1 MCIVLPNY
9 SFSRILAHIV
19 WFDQDSRDFFVKHY
33 TVKRKAEITVNIH
46 SSRLWNSRYIQ
57 AKVYVYHPNFR
68 VCAQR
73 KVPVKRFKIS
83 HYTKIQSCFFRFT
96 FRVKV
101 LYFFPQMNGTAGHK
115 IWQIQVL
122 IWYFIKHKSWNWE
135 DDSFFD
141 KCTWVC
147 QIICLIWLNQYLF
160 LL

>member
-83 HYTKIQSCFFRFT
+83 HYTKIQSCF
-96 FRVKV
+96 K
-101 LYFFPQMNGTAGHK
+101 
-115 IWQIQVL
+115 
-122 IWYFIKHKSWNWE
+122 YFIFSPKWMAQQGIKYDRFKFW
-135 DDSFFD
+135 FD
-141 KCTWVC
+141 
-147 QIICLIWLNQYLF
+147 ISLNTNPEIERTILF
-160 LL
+160 LINVPGYVR